1 MSLAFDK
8 ETHVYRWDG
17 RVVPSVTQAIKAAGC
32 MGYVAGGSEWHMN
45 RGTVFHK
52 VAELWDLGELE
63 ADSIDPAVAAHFAAY
78 QEFRETVGSDLE
90 ILEIEEARYHD
101 GLGYAGTRDRVV
113 KWRGRV
119 GVLDLKT
126 GGRAPWHALQTAG
139 YLALSKHAVVRL
151 ALYLGADGRWNLVE
165 HADRGDW
172 PAFASAVA
180 LWKWR
185 ARNGLLPD
193 AA

>member
-1 MSLAFDK
+1 MSLTFDK
-8 ETHVYRWDG
+8 ETHVYEWEG
-17 RVVPSVTQAIKAAGC
+17 RVVPSVTQAIRAAGC

-63 ADSIDPAVAAHFAAY
+63 HDSVDPAVAGHLAAY
-78 QEFRETVGSDLE
+78 QEFRETVGDDLE
-90 ILEIEEARYHD
+90 ILGIEDARYD
-101 GLGYAGTRDRVV
+101 EVLGYAGTTDRYV
-113 KWRGRV
+113 KWRGRP

-126 GGRAPWHALQTAG
+126 GHAAAWHGLQTAG
-139 YLALSKHAVVRL
+139 YARFYTAPVRL
-151 ALYLGADGRWNLVE
+151 ALYVGEDGRWKLDE

-172 PAFASAVA
+172 QAFASAVA
-180 LWKWR
+180 LWHWKTKY
-185 ARNGLLPD
+185 GLTTD